1 MRSTNSKEMVFEVLH
16 GIVDCLWIVEE
27 LILVFEEALNGLPK
41 RRSEPSILI
50 LRLNLVRSQYRLNHE
65 PLELL
70 GKT

>member
-1 MRSTNSKEMVFEVLH
+1 M
-16 GIVDCLWIVEE
+16 DCL
-27 LILVFEEALNGLPK
+27 K

-50 LRLNLVRSQYRLNHE
+50 LRLNLVRSQYRLNDE